1 MTILVMGDVV
11 DDIVV
16 RPLSDVTEASDT
28 NAEIRMHPGGSAANV
43 AAWLGHLGAD
53 VRFLGRA
60 GASGVDRHRDALAR
74 YGVDARIAGD
84 PELDTATIVLNID
97 PGGER
102 TMYVDRGANAM
113 FTAVDIPSDAFE
125 GVGWLHLTG
134 YSLFDD
140 RVRPAALEL
149 VEAARRKGAGVSI
162 DPSSVAFLR
171 RCGAGAF
178 DTWTARADLLFP
190 NLDEGRF
197 LSGRDTPEAIA
208 EVLGA
213 RYGAVVLTLG
223 SMGAIHHDG
232 DVAVRG
238 IAGPG
243 EVIDTTG
250 AGDAYCAGFLARWTQ
265 GIAASDCMAAGAQ
278 AAAIAVGR
286 MGARPPGL

>member
-60 GASGVDRHRDALAR
+60 GVGGVDRHREALAR

-102 TMYVDRGANAM
+102 TMYVDRGANAK
-113 FTAVDIPSDAFE
+113 FADDDIPRDAFD
-125 GVGWLHLTG
+125 GVDWLHLTG

-140 RVRPAALEL
+140 HVRPAALEL
-149 VEAARRKGAGVSI
+149 IDTAKSQGAGVSI
-162 DPSSVAFLR
+162 DPSSLAFLR
-171 RCGAGAF
+171 RSGADEFG
-178 DTWTARADLLFP
+178 DWTSRADLLFP

-197 LSGRDTPEAIA
+197 LSGRDTPEEIA
-208 EVLGA
+208 AELGT
-213 RYGAVVLTLG
+213 RCGAVVLTLG
-223 SMGAIHHDG
+223 PMGAIHHDG
-232 DVAVRG
+232 GTATRG
-238 IAGPG
+238 LAEPG
-243 EVIDTTG
+243 TVIDTTG
-250 AGDAYCAGFLARWTQ
+250 AGDAYCAGFLVESLKGLPLT
-265 GIAASDCMAAGAQ
+265 DCMASGAR
-278 AAAIAVGR
+278 AAALAVGR
-286 MGARPPGL
+286 MGARPAP